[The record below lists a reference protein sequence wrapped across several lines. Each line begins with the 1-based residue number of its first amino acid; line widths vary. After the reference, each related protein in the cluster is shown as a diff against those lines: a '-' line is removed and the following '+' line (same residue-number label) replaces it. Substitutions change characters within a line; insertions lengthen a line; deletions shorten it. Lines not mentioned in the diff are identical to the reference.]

1 MIKIGSTG
9 DAVKKIQLKVG
20 AKDDGDFGPGTEA
33 KVKAW
38 QKANG
43 LLDDGIIGP
52 NTWDK
57 MFPGETFPKQPIVS
71 TEFKLSAL
79 QGHLPAAVIDQIPE
93 TSQKFNI
100 TNVLRLAHFLAQCSH
115 ESGGFKLVREN
126 LNYAAGQLTKSWPA
140 LFPPAVAAQYGGNA
154 QAIGNRAY
162 GNRMGNGPESSG
174 EGFLFRGRGYI
185 QLTGKENYR
194 IFSQFIGEDCVANPE
209 LVATKYPMASAAFFF
224 NKNGLW
230 SICDQGSSDSVVTAV
245 TKRVNGGTNG
255 LSHRLAEFK
264 KFYQLLSV

>member
-79 QGHLPAAVIDQIPE
+79 QGHLPAAVIDQIP
-93 TSQKFNI
+93 
-100 TNVLRLAHFLAQCSH
+100 
-115 ESGGFKLVREN
+115 
-126 LNYAAGQLTKSWPA
+126 
-140 LFPPAVAAQYGGNA
+140 
-154 QAIGNRAY
+154 
-162 GNRMGNGPESSG
+162 
-174 EGFLFRGRGYI
+174 
-185 QLTGKENYR
+185 
-194 IFSQFIGEDCVANPE
+194 
-209 LVATKYPMASAAFFF
+209 
-224 NKNGLW
+224 
-230 SICDQGSSDSVVTAV
+230 
-245 TKRVNGGTNG
+245 
-255 LSHRLAEFK
+255 
-264 KFYQLLSV
+264 